1 MQDYCETPI
10 LNKRYNFI
18 NHLDHFAEG
27 TTSKVYLV
35 EDMKEQQKAVVK
47 YFKAGYI
54 DYKEEMKILQ
64 SISHPTC
71 IRMIETC
78 DDGTLVKP
86 SGKVVR
92 DINFI
97 VTEYINGLDLLD
109 FCKEIFGDEGMGES
123 FARFIMHQALDSL
136 QYIHS

>member
-10 LNKRYNFI
+10 LNGRYNFI

-27 TTSKVYLV
+27 TTSRVYLV
-35 EDMKEQQKAVVK
+35 DDMKEKQKAVVK

-78 DDGTLVKP
+78 ADG
-86 SGKVVR
+86 
-92 DINFI
+92 
-97 VTEYINGLDLLD
+97 
-109 FCKEIFGDEGMGES
+109 
-123 FARFIMHQALDSL
+123 
-136 QYIHS
+136 